1 MSRSCCPD
9 YRAECREGKLAP
21 PSQEDEDKEYEEF
34 EEYEENKE
42 YEEFKKDEGSCRGH
56 CGARSNGT
64 CW

>member
-9 YRAECREGKLAP
+9 YRAECSEGKLAP
-21 PSQEDEDKEYEEF
+21 PSQEDDDKEGEEDKNTWTMDEV
-34 EEYEENKE
+34 
-42 YEEFKKDEGSCRGH
+42 EFKKEDEGSCRGH